1 MRFSTTV
8 LPCAVAALSVLHAEH
23 NRLLPAPQ
31 QISYSAGK
39 LAVEGLQIRFAS
51 APSAEDLFVAREI
64 AAAFAGILRHPVA
77 IGEPGRDVRAIR
89 LVRDG
94 DGAPLP
100 GKEETTGPVSRESYA
115 LRVAQDGAEIR
126 AKSTAGLFYGAQTLI
141 QLVEGG
147 GAESFLPAVE
157 ITDWP
162 SLAYRGV
169 MMDLSHGPM
178 PTVEEIERQIDFLAR
193 FKANQYYFYS
203 ELTIELKG
211 YPLINPGARYSQ
223 DEVRRII
230 DYGRERHVDVVP
242 CLEFYGH
249 LHDAFRLERYADFS
263 PLPHGGE
270 INPRNP
276 KLMSM
281 LNDWVAQMAGLF
293 PSPWFHVGL
302 DEPWELERAGSSAAG
317 GVAPA
322 KLYQDHLSEMARLL
336 RSHDKRMMFW
346 ADVSA
351 GAALFDRYPELASEL
366 PEGVIAVPWHYRAEK
381 SYQHMLEPFAKAR
394 VPVVIGTGIWGWQ
407 DISPDFELTFSN
419 IDGFL
424 ADGRKRNILGVVNT
438 NWSDDAQIL
447 FRATLPAMS
456 YAAAAAWQAAPM
468 DREHF
473 YEDYAARIYPAAAAP
488 EMSIALKSL
497 AQAQADALHAL
508 GYETRFRLWDDPL
521 YPSRLERMQT
531 RVDLLRKMR
540 LEAEDAQEHLDKAL
554 ALSHDTYTIPSLL
567 VGARLMDYAGM
578 KFLYAAELAEIFA
591 KRLGPHPTRS
601 DVGFWLNTQGSSR
614 DHGRFADLM
623 DAIKGIEDDYRS
635 AWLAEYTPYRMGTAL
650 GRFDAEYEYW
660 RRLQANFWEFEHAF
674 KDQDALPPLDAFRPW
689 GFKR

>member
-1 MRFSTTV
+1 MTLSRILLSYV
-8 LPCAVAALSVLHAEH
+8 AVALSALHAEH
-23 NRLLPAPQ
+23 HQLMPVPQ
-31 QISYSAGK
+31 QVHYGAGE
-39 LAVEGLQIRFAS
+39 LAIEGLQIRFAS
-51 APSAEDLFVAREI
+51 APSAEDRFVAREI
-64 AAAFAGILRHPVA
+64 AAALGASLRHPVTIDESGQAKPA
-77 IGEPGRDVRAIR
+77 INLARY
-89 LVRDG
+89 G
-94 DGAPLP
+94 DPAPLP
-100 GKEETTGPVSRESYA
+100 EKEETIGRDSRESYE
-115 LRVAQDGAEIR
+115 LRVTPDGAEIR
-126 AKSTAGLFYGAQTLI
+126 ARSSAGLFYGAQTLM
-141 QLVEGG
+141 QLAEGD
-147 GAESFLPAVE
+147 GAKSFLPTVE
-157 ITDWP
+157 IKDWP

-178 PTVEEIERQIDFLAR
+178 PTVQEIERQIDFLAR

-223 DEVRRII
+223 DEILQII
-230 DYGRERHVDVVP
+230 DYARERHVDVVP

-249 LHDAFRLERYADFS
+249 LHDAFRLERYADLS

-276 KLMSM
+276 KLMAM
-281 LNDWVAQMAGLF
+281 LRDWVAQMAGLF
-293 PSPWFHVGL
+293 SSPWFHVGL

-322 KLYQDHLSEMARLL
+322 KLYQEHLNEMARLL
-336 RSHDKRMMFW
+336 RSHGKRMMFW

-351 GAALFDRYPELASEL
+351 GAALFDRYPELASQL
-366 PEGVIAVPWHYRAEK
+366 PEGVIAVPWHYHDEK
-381 SYQHMLEPFAKAR
+381 SYEHMLEPFSKAR
-394 VPVVIGTGIWGWQ
+394 VPMVIGTGIWGWQ

-424 ADGRKRNILGVVNT
+424 ADGRKHNILGVVNT
-438 NWSDDAQIL
+438 NWSDDAQVL
-447 FRATLPAMS
+447 FRATLPAMA
-456 YAAAAAWQAAPM
+456 YAASAAWQTAPM

-473 YEDYAARIYPAAAAP
+473 YADYAARVYPVAAAP
-488 EMSIALKSL
+488 DMAIALKSL
-497 AQAQADALHAL
+497 AQAQTDILHAL

-521 YPSRLERMQT
+521 YASRLEHIQSRL
-531 RVDLLRKMR
+531 DLLRKARM
-540 LEAEDAQEHLDKAL
+540 EAEDAEEHLQKAL
-554 ALSHDTYTIPSLL
+554 ASHHDTYTIPSLL
-567 VGARLMDYAGM
+567 VGARLIDYAGM
-578 KFLYAAELAEIFA
+578 KFIYAAELADIFS
-591 KRLGPHPTRS
+591 KKLGPNPTRS

-623 DAIKGIEDDYRS
+623 DGIKGIEDDYRS

-660 RRLQANFWEFEHAF
+660 RRLQANFWEFQHEF
-674 KDQDALPPLDAFRPW
+674 RDGDPVPPLEAFRPW